1 MDALHAF
8 LRSRI
13 TVMAAGADVS
23 ITELFFPKGPRSMR
37 HGPTRYER
45 AHAYF
50 LLADRNDFVAAFY

>member
-1 MDALHAF
+1 MDALRAF

-37 HGPTRYER
+37 HGPTRYGR